1 MKKSEFIEELKKHIE
16 EANKKQAKAKEPFQD
31 GKQAGIRE
39 EAERILKMFM

>member
-16 EANKKQAKAKEPFQD
+16 EATKKQGKAKEPFQN
-31 GKQAGIRE
+31 GKQVGVRE